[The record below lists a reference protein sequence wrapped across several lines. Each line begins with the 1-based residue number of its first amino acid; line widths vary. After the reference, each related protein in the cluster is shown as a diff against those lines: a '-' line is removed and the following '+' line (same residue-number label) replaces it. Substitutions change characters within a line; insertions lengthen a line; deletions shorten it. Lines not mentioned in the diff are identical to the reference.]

1 MVSSFVTALVSFVA
15 IRTVEEHLVA
25 PHPPFRRE
33 AIMNRARVPDYAPE
47 RELHEL
53 KRALRQTSSSLKY
66 LSQKM
71 RRMKN
76 RTPAKLPPARRLVV
90 AFLRRLCPETL
101 YPAAAFLLQSQ
112 PNLVDEASAQPP
124 IEQAVQWLRDHE
136 DDITI
141 PRGLSDPA
149 SSEMS
154 PAWLRASAR
163 ARDFLAKARL
173 TQWVATCNDQQRFAP
188 GTQQVAQQ
196 WARLRSDVDVAVGAE
211 AAPAPVGV
219 PSRMFLCRWRRRWN
233 LRWGGLRCRD
243 NFADG
248 ELLAKARLS
257 PTKHRTNTL

>member
-1 MVSSFVTALVSFVA
+1 
-15 IRTVEEHLVA
+15 
-25 PHPPFRRE
+25 
-33 AIMNRARVPDYAPE
+33 
-47 RELHEL
+47 
-53 KRALRQTSSSLKY
+53 
-66 LSQKM
+66 
-71 RRMKN
+71 
-76 RTPAKLPPARRLVV
+76 LVV
-90 AFLRRLCPETL
+90 ACLRRLCPETL

-124 IEQAVQWLRDHE
+124 IEQAVQWLRSHE
-136 DDITI
+136 DDFTIT
-141 PRGLSDPA
+141 GDVSDPA
-149 SSEMS
+149 SSATS

-173 TQWVATCNDQQRFAP
+173 TQWVATCNDQRRFAP
-188 GTQQVAQQ
+188 GTAQVAGQ

-248 ELLAKARLS
+248 ELIAKARFS
-257 PTKHRTNTL
+257 PTKHRTNAVGNGSDKGPKKADGFIVRPIHFRVEQGRFWFPKSGSGFATVFAAMFRAPPRRLPCGTGWRTCATRAPSRCC